1 MEFLHEY
8 QLVGRHLPTEK
19 DATPKLFR
27 MRLFA
32 TNEVIAKSRFWYF
45 MRKLKKVKKVN
56 GEIVGINEIHEKKP
70 LQIKNFG
77 IWIRYDSRSGT
88 HNMYKEY
95 RELSRNAAVEACYS
109 DMASRHRARSRSIQ
123 IIRVA
128 EVANAD
134 VRRPYIKQILVPG
147 IKFPLPHRVI
157 RSADKAHRALFM
169 GSRPS
174 TFY

>member
-1 MEFLHEY
+1 H
-8 QLVGRHLPTEK
+8 QLVGHHLPTKK

-32 TNEVIAKSRFWYF
+32 PNEVVAKSRFWYF

-56 GEIVGINEIHEKKP
+56 GKMVSINEIHEKKP
-70 LQIKNFG
+70 LQVKNFG
-77 IWIRYDSRSGT
+77 IWICYESRSGT

-109 DMASRHRARSRSIQ
+109 DMASRHHARSRSIQ
-123 IIRVA
+123 VIHVA

-134 VRRPYIKQILVPG
+134 
-147 IKFPLPHRVI
+147 
-157 RSADKAHRALFM
+157 
-169 GSRPS
+169 
-174 TFY
+174 